1 MDMGA
6 GVGAVMGAGVGVGV
20 GAGVGDGVR
29 VGSGAGGGAVAP
41 HWQPVTTTTKARRQM
56 PTAHTVS
63 FRIIVHLLTIRIY
76 FVHPG

>member
-1 MDMGA
+1 MGMGA

-20 GAGVGDGVR
+20 GAGVGAGVG
-29 VGSGAGGGAVAP
+29 VGVGVGAP
-41 HWQPVTTTTKARRQM
+41 HWQPATVTTKARRQM

-63 FRIIVHLLTIRIY
+63 FRIIVHLLTMKIY